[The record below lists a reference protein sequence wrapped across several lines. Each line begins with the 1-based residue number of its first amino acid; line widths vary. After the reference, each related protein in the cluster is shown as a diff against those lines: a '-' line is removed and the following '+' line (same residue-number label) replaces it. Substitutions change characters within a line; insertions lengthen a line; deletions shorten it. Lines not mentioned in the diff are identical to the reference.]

1 MFKKAFNNRVVIIF
15 IVPFFLGCLSVFSFQ
30 PFNYIFLNFIIL
42 PIIFLLLSYVNKR
55 SKNIYR
61 KKPYLINLFLIGY
74 SFGIGFFLAGTHWI
88 SYSLTFEDS
97 FKYLIPFSIVLI
109 PMFLGLFY
117 GLATLLSGS
126 FLKNNISSVLIFSA
140 SFGFC
145 DFLRSKLLSGFPW
158 NLWAYS
164 WSAFPEAI
172 QILNVVG
179 FFSFNLIVVTVF
191 CIPLL
196 LVFKNNSRNQVAFIL
211 GIIFLFFNY
220 IYGSIVINQNEINLN
235 ILKKNEDKIINV
247 KIISPNFSLKYNLS
261 IYEFENALEKLLK
274 YSEPNPDKET
284 VFVWPEGV
292 FTGYN
297 FSDLVKFKDLFQK
310 TFTNKHKIIF
320 GINTSSKEKNKNF
333 NSLLLVNRDLE
344 ILHKYNKRKL
354 VPFGEFLPLENFLNH
369 YGLKKITH
377 GFESFSKG
385 KLNNYIELKNFKIL
399 PLICYEIIFPE
410 LLQKSSPSSDLII
423 NISEDAWFGNS
434 IGPYQHF
441 AKAIFRA
448 VENNTYLARSA
459 NKGISAVVNNKGQI
473 IKSLRPNEAGSIEV
487 NIPQIDNKKSSKN
500 DLIFFTLLFTYTLIF
515 FYIKK

>member
-1 MFKKAFNNRVVIIF
+1 MN
-15 IVPFFLGCLSVFSFQ
+15 
-30 PFNYIFLNFIIL
+30 
-42 PIIFLLLSYVNKR
+42 
-55 SKNIYR
+55 
-61 KKPYLINLFLIGY
+61 
-74 SFGIGFFLAGTHWI
+74 
-88 SYSLTFEDS
+88 
-97 FKYLIPFSIVLI
+97 
-109 PMFLGLFY
+109 
-117 GLATLLSGS
+117 
-126 FLKNNISSVLIFSA
+126 LKNS
-140 SFGFC
+140 
-145 DFLRSKLLSGFPW
+145 
-158 NLWAYS
+158 
-164 WSAFPEAI
+164 
-172 QILNVVG
+172 
-179 FFSFNLIVVTVF
+179 
-191 CIPLL
+191 
-196 LVFKNNSRNQVAFIL
+196 
-211 GIIFLFFNY
+211 
-220 IYGSIVINQNEINLN
+220 
-235 ILKKNEDKIINV
+235 
-247 KIISPNFSLKYNLS
+247 
-261 IYEFENALEKLLK
+261 LEKLLK

-333 NSLLLVNRDLE
+333 NSVLKVWKFLNHNNLKTND
-344 ILHKYNKRKL
+344 ILFIL
-354 VPFGEFLPLENFLNH
+354 GGENFLNH